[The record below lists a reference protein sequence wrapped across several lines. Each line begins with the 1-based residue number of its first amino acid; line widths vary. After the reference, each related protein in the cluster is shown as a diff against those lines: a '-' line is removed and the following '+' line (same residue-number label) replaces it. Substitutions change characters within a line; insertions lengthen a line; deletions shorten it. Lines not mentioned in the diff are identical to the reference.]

1 MLDTE
6 HFVGKLLASV
16 QQSDR
21 LLSVSQGYCSL
32 VSASLRLKF
41 PENRRIGGLIAV
53 LENCLL
59 DMIAG
64 TKAGGEPDLHKMM
77 TVLDAIE
84 FHLDKFGTEAD

>member
-1 MLDTE
+1 MDTD
-6 HFVGKLLASV
+6 HFVRKLRASV
-16 QQSDR
+16 QKPDR

-59 DMIAG
+59 DMIAD
-64 TKAGGEPDLHKMM
+64 TKAGWDPDLQR
-77 TVLDAIE
+77 
-84 FHLDKFGTEAD
+84 

>member
-1 MLDTE
+1 LDTD
-6 HFVGKLLASV
+6 HFVRKLRASV
-16 QQSDR
+16 QQPDR

-41 PENRRIGGLIAV
+41 PENRRIGGLTAV

-59 DMIAG
+59 DLLADA
-64 TKAGGEPDLHKMM
+64 KAGGEPDLQKMM

-84 FHLDKFGTEAD
+84 FHLDKFEAEAG